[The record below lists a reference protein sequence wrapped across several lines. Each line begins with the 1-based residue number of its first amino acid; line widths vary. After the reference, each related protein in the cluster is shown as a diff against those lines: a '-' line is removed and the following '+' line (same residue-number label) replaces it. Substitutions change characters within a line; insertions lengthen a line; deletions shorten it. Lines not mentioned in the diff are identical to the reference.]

1 MKFQAVSLAVVTA
14 MTLRPSVA
22 SLVGDVQKYVDE
34 DVLPSLVLPSSS
46 SGVVNGNTTGSIRY
60 RVGSTALASAVCPF
74 EIGSG
79 SNASRWGVAVPT
91 HLSTGTYE
99 KQSMTVTNAAVVRS
113 DGSAYEVVE
122 ANATLVFVVNDILLS
137 DFDVV
142 SNMQLSVP
150 SQVGKCDSDG
160 ICDCTQVTGTVST
173 AAATIHAEV
182 SFQVLFSK
190 NDDSSIASKLLYPFT
205 FRSSTTSGVG
215 AVSSNLAASTSGY
228 DEIMAE
234 LATQVETSGGA
245 FDVLG
250 NLSFVQ
256 TTTLEGFYSS
266 PRDVVKSTWPE
277 ITSTA
282 TADPLGTLCL
292 DSNTKSQPANSS
304 LEVNLVGGALELTKK
319 TLENYLDMFTVSAF
333 PLPRLIINVFELRL
347 VEDLDIPLAV
357 NMTINVGRIISP
369 NKITVT
375 APGSTVALSV
385 SDMTA
390 SLGSVE
396 FDLNGVNKQEVWA
409 SNVDFSIPISFH
421 ELIYPQTPSCAHDA
435 YEYSTNFSS
444 TEPVQNFTKWESNLS
459 QMIVPSS
466 RVSIS
471 MESVDVL
478 AHCGASTVTLMKDD
492 FVVFFYWNCTN
503 QYSDTVVPAQ
513 QPYLSYT
520 AKLTTLY
527 YPMTLR
533 QAATAQGGSLDLAL
547 GYADPDDSTPVN
559 LQVVYPSD
567 LKYTAQDLPNQLV
580 WEQDTELIAAIAT
593 IAALYETR
601 QALES
606 DEELNRN
613 LLKQSQ
619 KVLTACRWNK
629 NVSRMDVIPMVY
641 KKEYVDSTCHG
652 FGAEP
657 TGGTSTCDDG
667 ESMSGISNRHTLGWQ
682 ADVLLTVLP
691 ATEAIADIIAKRL
704 AGVWDSQDSVYTKY
718 IDVPNANEDYVMLV
732 AERWSSLSKENL
744 TKLFGA
750 HVDYTDSRS
759 STIFRSV
766 GSFNTA
772 MALDWGLGDVMN
784 SAFYT
789 LHQGLGDSLSPVI
802 PAIDG
807 TVTVRS
813 KAEQHPPFSYVG
825 AQGMGDCAS
834 ILARYPEHAIDAFN
848 INAHLISWTIK
859 TSNCESDC
867 AGVQLLADITNKRL
881 GVEMAATTTNVP
893 DYTYQTYLSGVTGV
907 VTQMTQL
914 NADIITFYEAED
926 DVEMQIQQLKLVA
939 SSSQIIAD
947 KHKLVADNLL
957 AKVQSLYTVVQ
968 SRNLSY
974 HDNLNLLEA
983 SNDDFQDAVHDYIRR
998 KKEEAKWEF
1007 WTGIAVGVW
1016 HLTMGGWYAFS
1027 VLQSF
1032 QAKIWNLY
1040 YLESMMMTDN
1050 FASLYDNVYSVYDA
1064 ISVDPISDTDKD
1076 DSQQLMSVVAY
1087 KIVFSMYQ
1095 AMAFNDQVSRIR
1107 QDTLQPI
1114 YGTSSLPYPTT
1125 DVYMTDYDAKN
1136 VQDQNERNM
1145 APIFDI
1151 GDAKL
1156 TSAGRDLLL
1165 QQSFTTTSAAALGSA
1180 ISSYL
1185 QAAQAFSTS
1194 YALYHAQLANVES
1207 IQATIDS
1214 LEQELDMASGGNVVD
1229 HTLMQADA
1237 IMLEY
1242 MDSLCSAWRF
1252 SLNVAQGCGLVD
1264 IPALAQETIESR
1276 DLTNTINTLTN
1287 WANQVTNFPDLPTS
1301 AYVEDTRRVV
1311 FFTGDNVEEENK
1323 SNWGTYY
1330 FNITTQFNE
1339 TVIDNDNHTLDWTFD
1354 CPVYQNPEV
1363 DPFWDRQGL
1372 RINNINVE
1380 LGGTASLRCPHGQ
1393 SVDVNA
1399 LPTIQSRNTTSGTTL
1414 TYSMHAF
1421 PTTRVSQSTS
1431 IVYGDNFSRYSPFTT
1446 WSFTILSGNGCNFD
1460 QLGNITVTYTYVG
1473 QAAKTQVAVPSPKLR
1488 APQKPFSKFIN
1499 IG

>member
-1 MKFQAVSLAVVTA
+1 MKFQTVGVVTVTA
-14 MTLRPSVA
+14 MMFSPSVA
-22 SLVGDVQKYVDE
+22 SLVGNMQKYVDE
-34 DVLPSLVLPSSS
+34 DVFPSLGLPSSS
-46 SGVVNGNTTGSIRY
+46 SGDVNGNTTASIRY
-60 RVGSTALASAVCPF
+60 RIGSTALASAECPF
-74 EIGSG
+74 TIGNG
-79 SNASRWGVAVPT
+79 SETVQWGVAVPT
-91 HLSTGTYE
+91 HVSTGTYE
-99 KQSMTVTNAAVVRS
+99 KKSMTVTAATVVRS
-113 DGSAYEVVE
+113 DGSTYEVVE
-122 ANATLVFVVNDILLS
+122 ASATLTFMVNDILLS

-150 SQVGKCDSDG
+150 SQVGKCDSNG
-160 ICDCTQVTGTVST
+160 TCDCTQVTGTVST
-173 AAATIHAEV
+173 ATATIHAEV

-205 FRSSTTSGVG
+205 FRSSTISGVG

-304 LEVNLVGGALELTKK
+304 LEVNLVGSALELNKK
-319 TLENYLDMFTVSAF
+319 TLDNYLDMFNVSAF

-369 NKITVT
+369 KKITVT
-375 APGSTVALSV
+375 APGSIVALSV
-385 SDMTA
+385 SNMTT

-396 FDLNGVNKQEVWA
+396 FDLNGAQKQTVWA
-409 SNVDFSIPISFH
+409 SNVGISV
-421 ELIYPQTPSCAHDA
+421 PVS
-435 YEYSTNFSS
+435 FSS
-444 TEPVQNFTKWESNLS
+444 VLSQMVCSFSRRKTANATFTSSNPTQNFTDWDSKSS
-459 QMIVPSS
+459 QLIVPSKL
-466 RVSIS
+466 VQTS
-471 MESVDVL
+471 METVDLL
-478 AHCGASTVTLMKDD
+478 AHCGSTLTLAM
-492 FVVFFYWNCTN
+492 CTVGGN
-503 QYSDTVVPAQ
+503 HFGTSCSNEYSDTVVPGTQVYRTNNAN
-513 QPYLSYT
+513 LDV
-520 AKLTTLY
+520 LY
-527 YPMTLR
+527 YPLTSR

-1076 DSQQLMSVVAY
+1076 DSQQLMSVMAY

-1136 VQDQNERNM
+1136 VQDQNVRNM
-1145 APIFDI
+1145 APIFDLN
-1151 GDAKL
+1151 DADL
-1156 TSAGRDLLL
+1156 SSAGRDLLL
-1165 QQSFTTTSAAALGSA
+1165 QQSFISTSAAALGSA

-1185 QAAQAFSTS
+1185 DAAQAFSTS
-1194 YALYHAQLANVES
+1194 YSLYHAQLANVEN
-1207 IQATIDS
+1207 IQATIKS
-1214 LEQELDMASGGNVVD
+1214 LEQGLDMTSGGNVVN
-1229 HTLMQADA
+1229 HILMQADA
-1237 IMLEY
+1237 TMLEY
-1242 MDSLCSAWRF
+1242 MSSLCSAWRF
-1252 SLNVAQGCGLVD
+1252 SLNVAQGCGVVD
-1264 IPALAQETIESR
+1264 IPALAQKTIQSR

-1311 FFTGDNVEEENK
+1311 FFTGNNVEEQNE

-1330 FNITTQFNE
+1330 FNITTQFNQ
-1339 TVIDNDNHTLDWTFD
+1339 TVIDSDKHELVWTFD
-1354 CPVYQNPEV
+1354 CPVQQDPDV
-1363 DPFWDRQGL
+1363 DPFWDRQGI
-1372 RINNINVE
+1372 RINNINVQ
-1380 LGGTASLRCPHGQ
+1380 LGGTGSLECPHGH
-1393 SVDVNA
+1393 SVDVTA
-1399 LPTIQSRNTTSGTTL
+1399 LPTIQSRNTTSGVTL

-1421 PTTRVSQSTS
+1421 PITRVTESTH
-1431 IVYGDNFSRYSPFTT
+1431 IVFGENFARYSPFTT
-1446 WSFTILSGNGCNFD
+1446 WNFQILSGNGCNFD
-1460 QLGNITVTYTYVG
+1460 QLGNLTVTYTYVG
-1473 QAAKTQVAVPSPKLR
+1473 QGTNTQANLR
-1488 APQKPFSKFIN
+1488 APQKPFSKFVH

>member
-1 MKFQAVSLAVVTA
+1 MKFQTVGVVTVTA
-14 MTLRPSVA
+14 MMFSPSVA
-22 SLVGDVQKYVDE
+22 SLVGNMQKYVDE
-34 DVLPSLVLPSSS
+34 DVFPSLGLPSSS
-46 SGVVNGNTTGSIRY
+46 SGDVNGNTTASIRY
-60 RVGSTALASAVCPF
+60 RIGSTALASAECPF
-74 EIGSG
+74 TIGNG
-79 SNASRWGVAVPT
+79 SETVQWGVAVPT
-91 HLSTGTYE
+91 HVSTGTYE
-99 KQSMTVTNAAVVRS
+99 KKSMTVTAATVVRS
-113 DGSAYEVVE
+113 DGSTYEVVE
-122 ANATLVFVVNDILLS
+122 ASATLTFMVNDILLS

-150 SQVGKCDSDG
+150 SQVGKCDSNG
-160 ICDCTQVTGTVST
+160 TCDCTQVTGTVST
-173 AAATIHAEV
+173 ATATIHAEV

-205 FRSSTTSGVG
+205 FRSSTISGVG

-304 LEVNLVGGALELTKK
+304 LEVNLVGSALELNKK
-319 TLENYLDMFTVSAF
+319 TLDNYLDMFNVSAF

-369 NKITVT
+369 KKITVT
-375 APGSTVALSV
+375 APGSIVALSV
-385 SDMTA
+385 SNMTT

-396 FDLNGVNKQEVWA
+396 FDLNGAQKQTVWA
-409 SNVDFSIPISFH
+409 SNVGISV
-421 ELIYPQTPSCAHDA
+421 PVS
-435 YEYSTNFSS
+435 FSS
-444 TEPVQNFTKWESNLS
+444 VLSQMVCSFSRRKTANATFTSSNPTQNFTDWDSKSS
-459 QMIVPSS
+459 QLIVPSKL
-466 RVSIS
+466 VQTS
-471 MESVDVL
+471 METVDLL
-478 AHCGASTVTLMKDD
+478 AHCGSTLTLAM
-492 FVVFFYWNCTN
+492 CTVGGN
-503 QYSDTVVPAQ
+503 HFGTSCSNEYSDTVVPGTQVYRTNNAN
-513 QPYLSYT
+513 LDV
-520 AKLTTLY
+520 LY
-527 YPMTLR
+527 YPLTSR

-629 NVSRMDVIPMVY
+629 NVSRTDIINLLLDPDEIETLCRQY
-641 KKEYVDSTCHG
+641 A
-652 FGAEP
+652 AEP
-657 TGGTSTCDDG
+657 TGGTSTCGDG
-667 ESMSGISNRHTLGWQ
+667 ESSSLISNKYFFGWQ
-682 ADVLLTVLP
+682 ADVSLTVLP

-834 ILARYPEHAIDAFN
+834 ILARYPGHAIDAFN

-907 VTQMTQL
+907 VTQMEQL
-914 NADIITFYEAED
+914 NANIIAFYGAED
-926 DVEMQIQQLKLVA
+926 DVEKQIQQLKLMAA
-939 SSSQIIAD
+939 SSQN
-947 KHKLVADNLL
+947 VADQHKIVAENLL
-957 AKVQSLYTVVQ
+957 AKVQSLYVFVQ
-968 SRNLSY
+968 SKNMSY
-974 HDNLNLLEA
+974 NDNLALLNT
-983 SNDDFQDAVHDYIRR
+983 SNNDFQDAVNNYIKRMER
-998 KKEEAKWEF
+998 KAEWEM
-1007 WTGIAVGVW
+1007 WTGIVEGVW
-1016 HLTMGGWYAFS
+1016 NLAMCGWYAFS
-1027 VLQSF
+1027 AVKNMLAEIQ
-1032 QAKIWNLY
+1032 NLY
-1040 YLESMMMTDN
+1040 YLESMMMSSYFTK
-1050 FASLYDNVYSVYDA
+1050 LEGNVYSLYDA
-1064 ISVDPISDTDKD
+1064 ISVDPNSETDKA
-1076 DSQQLMSVVAY
+1076 DSQQLMSVMAY
-1087 KIVFSMYQ
+1087 NIAFSLYQ

-1107 QDTLQPI
+1107 QETLQPL

-1125 DVYMTDYDAKN
+1125 SVYMTDYDAKN

-1151 GDAKL
+1151 GDSKL
-1156 TSAGRDLLL
+1156 SSAGRDLLL
-1165 QQSFTTTSAAALGSA
+1165 QQSFTSTSAAALGSA

-1185 QAAQAFSTS
+1185 EAAQAFSTS

-1214 LEQELDMASGGNVVD
+1214 LGRQLDMNSGGNVVD

-1242 MDSLCSAWRF
+1242 MSSLCSAWRF
-1252 SLNVAQGCGLVD
+1252 SLNVDQGCGRVD
-1264 IPALAQETIESR
+1264 IPALAQETIGSR
-1276 DLTNTINTLTN
+1276 DLTNTITTLTN
-1287 WANQVTNFPDLPTS
+1287 WANKVTNFPDLPTS
-1301 AYVEDTRRVV
+1301 SYVEDTRRVV

-1339 TVIDNDNHTLDWTFD
+1339 TVIDNGNHTLDWTFD
-1354 CPVYQNPEV
+1354 CPVDQNPDV
-1363 DPFWDRQGL
+1363 DPFWDREGL

-1380 LGGTASLRCPHGQ
+1380 LGGTESLRCPHGQ
-1393 SVDVNA
+1393 SVDVTA
-1399 LPTIQSRNTTSGTTL
+1399 LPTIQSRNTTSGETL

-1421 PTTRVSQSTS
+1421 PTTRVSKSTS
-1431 IVYGDNFSRYSPFTT
+1431 IVYGENFSRYSPFTT
-1446 WSFTILSGNGCNFD
+1446 WSFQVLTGNGCNFD

-1473 QAAKTQVAVPSPKLR
+1473 QAAKNQMAPSPKLR
-1488 APQKPFSKFIN
+1488 APQKPISKFIN

>member
-14 MTLRPSVA
+14 MTFRPSVA

-150 SQVGKCDSDG
+150 SQVGKCDSNG
-160 ICDCTQVTGTVST
+160 TCDCTQVTGTVST
-173 AAATIHAEV
+173 ATATIHAEV

-205 FRSSTTSGVG
+205 FRSSTISGVG

-304 LEVNLVGGALELTKK
+304 LEVNLVGSALELNKK
-319 TLENYLDMFTVSAF
+319 TLDNYLDMFNVSAF

-369 NKITVT
+369 KKITVT
-375 APGSTVALSV
+375 APGSIVALSV
-385 SDMTA
+385 SNMTT

-396 FDLNGVNKQEVWA
+396 FDLNGAQKQTVWA
-409 SNVDFSIPISFH
+409 SNVGISV
-421 ELIYPQTPSCAHDA
+421 PVS
-435 YEYSTNFSS
+435 FSS
-444 TEPVQNFTKWESNLS
+444 VLSQMVCSFSRRKTANATFTSSNPTQNFTDWDSKSS
-459 QMIVPSS
+459 QLIVPSKL
-466 RVSIS
+466 VQTS
-471 MESVDVL
+471 METVDLL
-478 AHCGASTVTLMKDD
+478 AHCGSTLTLAM
-492 FVVFFYWNCTN
+492 CTVGGN
-503 QYSDTVVPAQ
+503 HFGTSCSNEYSDTVVPGTQVYRTNNAN
-513 QPYLSYT
+513 LDV
-520 AKLTTLY
+520 LY
-527 YPMTLR
+527 YPLTSR

-547 GYADPDDSTPVN
+547 GYADSDDSTPVN

-580 WEQDTELIAAIAT
+580 WEQDSELIAAIAT

-601 QALES
+601 QEFQS
-606 DEELNRN
+606 DDDLNRD

-629 NVSRMDVIPMVY
+629 NVSRADCISSGKCSQY
-641 KKEYVDSTCHG
+641 AAK
-652 FGAEP
+652 P
-657 TGGTSTCDDG
+657 TGGTSTCSSATACPISGDSWHGWRADVTG
-667 ESMSGISNRHTLGWQ
+667 TVIPAAEAISGIISEKMTSLWKN
-682 ADVLLTVLP
+682 
-691 ATEAIADIIAKRL
+691 E
-704 AGVWDSQDSVYTKY
+704 DSAFYKKY
-718 IDVPNANEDYVMLV
+718 IHNVPNANEEYVNLV
-732 AERWSSLSKENL
+732 GQRWNSVTKDSL

-750 HVDYTDSRS
+750 GGNGNDGRLSAL
-759 STIFRSV
+759 FRTV
-766 GSFNTA
+766 GSFNTS
-772 MALDWGLGDVMN
+772 MALDWGFGDVVN
-784 SAFYT
+784 SALYT
-789 LHQGLGDSLSPVI
+789 LHQGLGDSMSPAI

-807 TVTVRS
+807 TVTVRN

-834 ILARYPEHAIDAFN
+834 ILARYPGYAIDAFN
-848 INAHLISWTIK
+848 INSHLISWTLK
-859 TSNCESDC
+859 TSSCGSDC
-867 AGVQLLADITNKRL
+867 AGVQLNADIQNKRL
-881 GVEMAATTTNVP
+881 GVEMYATTTNVP

-907 VTQMTQL
+907 VTQMSQL
-914 NADIITFYEAED
+914 NANILAFYAAED
-926 DVEMQIQQLKLVA
+926 DVETQIQQLKLMAAA
-939 SSSQIIAD
+939 SQN
-947 KHKLVADNLL
+947 VADQHKIVAENLL
-957 AKVQSLYTVVQ
+957 AKVQSLYTFVQ
-968 SRNLSY
+968 SKNLSY
-974 HDNLNLLEA
+974 NDNLGLLEA
-983 SNDDFQDAVHDYIRR
+983 SNDDFQHAVNNYIKRMER
-998 KKEEAKWEF
+998 QAEWEL
-1007 WTGIAVGVW
+1007 WTGIVEGVW
-1016 HLTMGGWYAFS
+1016 NLAMCAWYAYGMAKTM
-1027 VLQSF
+1027 L
-1032 QAKIWNLY
+1032 AKIQDLY
-1040 YLESMMMTDN
+1040 LLNSMMMSN
-1050 FASLYDNVYSVYDA
+1050 YLNSLEGNIYSMYDA
-1064 ISVDPISDTDKD
+1064 ISVDPSSETDKA
-1076 DSQQLMSVVAY
+1076 DSQQLMSVMAY
-1087 KIVFSMYQ
+1087 NIAFSLYQ

-1107 QDTLQPI
+1107 QDTLQPL